1 MLRIPDFLACVAL
14 RELWPPATL
23 RLTSNSLQTD
33 RMTEIGDK
41 KSDASSSRPRRWR
54 QWLTA
59 AGIVLVLL
67 LARPAW
73 HLLSTA
79 WNDSEEI

>member
-1 MLRIPDFLACVAL
+1 
-14 RELWPPATL
+14 
-23 RLTSNSLQTD
+23 
-33 RMTEIGDK
+33 
-41 KSDASSSRPRRWR
+41 
-54 QWLTA
+54 
-59 AGIVLVLL
+59 VLVLL